1 MAMPLFL
8 FVHWQM
14 SVFFQ
19 SFFLHRYG
27 AHRQFTM
34 SPRAERFFHFMAWFV
49 MGSSYLSPRA
59 YAILHRMHH
68 AYSDTEKDPHSPV
81 YEPNFFRMM
90 NRTKDIY
97 RGIRRGTITPE
108 SRFEGG
114 YPSWPLLDVK
124 LNTMVTSVLWGTLYA
139 GIYLAYALATHH
151 YWVFVLVPLHWFLGP
166 IHGAIVNYCG
176 HRVGYRN
183 FDSDDG
189 SRNTLVFDVLTM
201 GELFQNNH
209 HKFSQSPNFGARWYE
224 IDPSFLIMRGLHAVG
239 LIEMPQTQRARVA
252 RVAEA
257 SSRATAPG
265 SIPIGAE
272 TESLPDAAE

>member
-1 MAMPLFL
+1 MAMLL
-8 FVHWQM
+8 VLLVHWQA

-19 SFFLHRYG
+19 SFYLHRYG

-34 SPRAERFFHFMAWFV
+34 SPRVERIFHFLSWFV

-68 AYSDTEKDPHSPV
+68 AYSDTERDPHSPV
-81 YEPNFFRMM
+81 HEPNFFKMM

-108 SRFEGG
+108 ARFEGG
-114 YPSWPLLDVK
+114 YPVWKLLDVT
-124 LNTMVTSVLWGTLYA
+124 LNTMTTSVIWGTLYSL
-139 GIYLAYALATHH
+139 GYLAYALSTHT
-151 YWVFVLVPLHWFLGP
+151 YWVLALAPLHWFLGP

-183 FDSDDG
+183 FASDDG
-189 SRNTLVFDVLTM
+189 SRNTLIFDVLTM

-209 HKFSQSPNFGARWYE
+209 HRYSQSPNFAARWFE
-224 IDPSFLIMRGLHAVG
+224 VDPAYVFIRMFAAAGWIQVAS
-239 LIEMPQTQRARVA
+239 QQRARIVSPKAALPAA
-252 RVAEA
+252 RE
-257 SSRATAPG
+257 
-265 SIPIGAE
+265 IE
-272 TESLPDAAE
+272 TISNESAAE